1 GHPDPHPAAP
11 AIPGRQADT
20 PAAPLANP
28 ERPVRRGADAAGAGP
43 DRGGAPRVRPGRAR
57 RADAGPGCHRPRK
70 RPGGPDAG
78 SGGRWGL
85 TLAWLSRDGKKLL
98 ACRLL
103 RTFGYG
109 SLAVVLAIA
118 LEQRGLD
125 PFQVGIVLAAA
136 LAGSAAITVFWS
148 LVADRYGRR
157 KTVATMAL

>member
-1 GHPDPHPAAP
+1 MTAA
-11 AIPGRQADT
+11 ASRAGW
-20 PAAPLANP
+20 PL
-28 ERPVRRGADAAGAGP
+28 G
-43 DRGGAPRVRPGRAR
+43 
-57 RADAGPGCHRPRK
+57 
-70 RPGGPDAG
+70 
-78 SGGRWGL
+78 
-85 TLAWLSRDGKKLL
+85 WLSRDGKTLL

-125 PFQVGIVLAAA
+125 PFRVGLVLTSA

-157 KTVATMAL
+157 KTVATMALAMAAGGLRPPREAVRDRAAFRRRWRGGGRDSSTGRA